1 MKFVFLMDPLD
12 TVDVHKD
19 TSFVF
24 MLGAARRGHEVYH
37 VANGAISL
45 DGPRVVFNAT
55 RVTPVLREDALPFDV
70 GEIVRL
76 AGDEID
82 AVFVRN
88 DPPFDQ
94 RYLMNTWL
102 LDRLPA
108 HVAVVN
114 SPRGLRTVNEKL
126 WATRFT
132 DLIPPTLVTAERDLI
147 AAFLDDYERIVLKPT
162 DGHGGAGVFIV
173 NRGDT
178 NAGVIVETLT
188 QNGTT
193 EIIAQPFVPEA
204 DAGDKRII
212 LIDGNPVGAVL
223 RVHSGSD
230 HRNNF
235 FAGGKPQPAE
245 LTQRDREICD
255 TLAPHLRELGLHFV
269 GVDVIGDYLIEVNVT
284 SPTGVQ
290 EINRL
295 NNTHLENQLI
305 EYVENLV
312 TKNRTTSPV

>member
-1 MKFVFLMDPLD
+1 MNFVFLMDPLD
-12 TVDVHKD
+12 TVNVHKD
-19 TSFVF
+19 TSFAF
-24 MLGAARRGHEVYH
+24 MLGTHRRGHAVYH
-37 VANGAISL
+37 VKNPGVSL
-45 DGPRVVFNAT
+45 DGPRVLFDAT
-55 RVTPVLREDALPFDV
+55 RVTPVVREDALPFDV
-70 GEIVRL
+70 GERVRL
-76 AGDEID
+76 TGGEVD

-94 RYLMNTWL
+94 RYLANTWL

-108 HVAVVN
+108 HVPVIN

-132 DLIPPTLVTAERDLI
+132 DLVPPTLVTADRELI
-147 AAFLDDYERIVLKPT
+147 AAFIEDYEHAVLKPT

-173 NRGDT
+173 KRGDT

-188 QNGTT
+188 DHGKT

-212 LIDGNPVGAVL
+212 LIDGEPIGAVL
-223 RVHSGSD
+223 RVHSGGD

-235 FAGGKPQPAE
+235 FAGGKPHPAE
-245 LTQRDREICD
+245 INDRDREICQ

-284 SPTGVQ
+284 SPTGLQ

-295 NNTHLENQLI
+295 NGIQLEDDVI
-305 EYVENLV
+305 AYVENLIEH
-312 TKNRTTSPV
+312 NRTPT